1 MKEYGFV
8 YIWYDKKHTRY
19 YIGCHWG
26 NINDGYICSSPWMKQ
41 AYSRRP
47 NDFRRRILSYIYT
60 DRKDMFLEE
69 AYWQSFIKDEELRKK
84 YYNIRRHGDNHWSND
99 PDRYLSVSEKISKKK
114 LGKSTNLKGKSSE
127 DIHGVDKAKEIRE
140 NLSIKLKGNIP
151 INKGKSLVDIHGVD
165 KAKEIRAKLR
175 SKRLGVSPSN
185 KNNKGKLKA
194 INNGTETRYIEKEK
208 DIPSGWICGNHT
220 SKRAKKYFN
229 LEMK

>member
-127 DIHGVDKAKEIRE
+127 DIHGVDKAKEIR
-140 NLSIKLKGNIP
+140 
-151 INKGKSLVDIHGVD
+151 
-165 KAKEIRAKLR
+165 AKLR